1 MMSTN
6 NQENLLFS
14 IKKIIPTEVKRSLKI
29 KSRYIGDILTGK
41 AQIMVDFIPMKE
53 MDKYQF
59 QPQISIS
66 QVIKTTSHSE
76 NKKHN
81 LALAI
86 NRLEN
91 IVIPSGKLFSFWH
104 LVGNPNYKNGY
115 KEGRTIINNQLQS
128 DIGGGLCQ
136 LSGLI
141 YWLIL
146 KAGLVPTERH
156 PHTHDIYTELTRFAP
171 LGSDATVV
179 YGYKDLRF
187 INSLPV
193 PICWQFQ
200 LLPTEIIASLC
211 STQKINQFEIEFRRE
226 EGSNEQRIV
235 HTVRLAQ
242 GKEEIID
249 TSYYLI
255 MNN

>member
-1 MMSTN
+1 MNTN
-6 NQENLLFS
+6 NKEKFLSS
-14 IKKIIPTEVKRSLKI
+14 IKKIIPGELKRSLKI
-29 KSRYIGDILTGK
+29 KSRYIGDILTGN
-41 AQIMVDFIPMKE
+41 AQSMVNFIPINE
-53 MDKYQF
+53 IDKYQF
-59 QPQISIS
+59 QPQSSIS
-66 QVIKTTSHSE
+66 QVIKINSYSE

-91 IVIPSGKLFSFWH
+91 IVIQPGNLFSFWH

-146 KAGLVPTERH
+146 KAGLVTTERH
-156 PHTHDIYTELTRFAP
+156 PHTHDIYTESTRFAP

-187 INSLPV
+187 INTLPV
-193 PICWQFQ
+193 PICWQFK

-226 EGSNEQRIV
+226 ESNEQRIV
-235 HTVRLAQ
+235 HTVRLTQ
-242 GKEEIID
+242 GKEEVID
-249 TSYYLI
+249 TSYYLVL
-255 MNN
+255 NN

>member
-1 MMSTN
+1 MIATKN
-6 NQENLLFS
+6 KEKFLFS
-14 IKKIIPTEVKRSLKI
+14 LKKMIPSELRRNLKI
-29 KSRYIGDILTGK
+29 TSRYIGDVFTGN
-41 AQIMVDFIPMKE
+41 AQNMVHFIPMNE
-53 MDKYQF
+53 MDKHQF
-59 QPQISIS
+59 QPQSSIS
-66 QVIKTTSHSE
+66 QIIKPTSHSE

-91 IVIPSGKLFSFWH
+91 IVIQPGKLFSFWH

-141 YWLIL
+141 YWLVL
-146 KAGLVPTERH
+146 KAGLDPIERH
-156 PHTHDIYTELTRFAP
+156 PHTHDIYTESTRFAP

-187 INSLPV
+187 INTLPV

-226 EGSNEQRIV
+226 DNNEQRIV
-235 HTVRLAQ
+235 HTVRLAD
-242 GKEEIID
+242 GKEEVID
-249 TSYYLI
+249 TS
-255 MNN
+255 